1 MRRRRTGMAKEIVT
15 LPPSLDNPEGRDLVR
30 EMLAEMARMT
40 MASEVDGLC
49 GASYGTR
56 SESRANSRNGYRE
69 RAWDTR
75 AGEISLQVPRLR
87 QGTYLPS
94 FLEPRRT
101 AEKALV
107 SVIQEAYLQG
117 VSTRAVDDLVKA
129 LGASGVSKSQV
140 SRLCEEVEVR
150 VKEFLARPLEGEF
163 PYVWLDATYLKV
175 RDGGRIVSKAA
186 VLAVGLSAE
195 GRREVLGLKVGH
207 SETQEFWTEFLRS
220 LLDRGLRGVRL
231 VVSDCHAGLRR
242 SIERCMGCA
251 WQRCRVHFMRN
262 VLSKVTKGRKEMVA
276 ALVRTAFAQETLEAA
291 RVQWSQMEEG
301 LAKDFAAVA
310 ELMREAKED
319 VLAHMAHPKE
329 LWPML
334 ASNNGLERLNRELK
348 RRADV
353 VQIFPNENSVVRLM
367 GAILMEQHDEWQVT
381 RKQVSVKSLTGKDTR
396 DDALLARGGGG

>member
-1 MRRRRTGMAKEIVT
+1 MAKEIVT

-40 MASEVDGLC
+40 MSTEVENLC
-49 GASYGTR
+49 GASYGSR
-56 SESRANSRNGYRE
+56 SESRTNSRNGYRE

-140 SRLCEEVEVR
+140 SRQCEEVEAR

-186 VLAVGLSAE
+186 VLAVGLSSE

-276 ALVRTAFAQETLEAA
+276 ALVRTAFAQESLEAA

-301 LAKDFAAVA
+301 LAKDFAAVS
-310 ELMREAKED
+310 ELMREARED

-381 RKQVSVKSLTGKDTR
+381 RKQVSVKSLTGRDTR

>member
-1 MRRRRTGMAKEIVT
+1 MANEIVT
-15 LPPSLDNPEGRDLVR
+15 LPLALDNPEGRDLVR

-40 MASEVDGLC
+40 MTCEVESLC
-49 GASYGTR
+49 GAGYGVR
-56 SESRANSRNGYRE
+56 SEGRTNSRNGYRE
-69 RAWDTR
+69 RSWDTR
-75 AGEISLQVPRLR
+75 AGEIALQVPRLR

-94 FLEPRRT
+94 FVEPRRT

-129 LGASGVSKSQV
+129 LGASGVSRSQV

-150 VKEFLARPLEGEF
+150 VREFLGRPLEGEF

-186 VLAVGLSAE
+186 VIAVGLSSE

-231 VVSDCHAGLRR
+231 VVSDCHAGLRKAV
-242 SIERCMGCA
+242 ERCMGCA

-262 VLSKVTKGRKEMVA
+262 VLSRVTKGRKEMVA

-291 RVQWSQMEEG
+291 RTQWDQMEDG
-301 LAKDFAAVA
+301 LAKDFAAVSD
-310 ELMREAKED
+310 LMREARED

-353 VQIFPNENSVVRLM
+353 VQIFPTENSVVRLM

-381 RKQVSVKSLTGKDTR
+381 RKQVSVKSLTGKDTK